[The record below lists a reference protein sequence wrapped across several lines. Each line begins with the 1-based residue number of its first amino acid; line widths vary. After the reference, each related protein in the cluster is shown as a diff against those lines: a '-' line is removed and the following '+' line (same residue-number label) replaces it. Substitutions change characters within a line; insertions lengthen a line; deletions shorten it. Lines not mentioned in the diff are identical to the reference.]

1 MSKRKIFVAAL
12 AVCLIAILSMG
23 SLAWFNATDKVTN
36 TFMFDDTDGDGT
48 PDFKVNVFESND
60 PEEDGNQYTHIAP
73 NSVLTKDPTVKNE
86 GDYTMYTR
94 LVVTLSDS
102 AAWVSAAAKYD
113 LTADGEENTI
123 LEKMVEIDPNW
134 IRYDNP
140 VRDIDG
146 DTIQYVYYYNG
157 TVAKGAVT
165 QPLFTTVTIPEEL
178 QTEDMTFGDDAFTI
192 DVKAD
197 AVQSDNIPV
206 DTVVVDANNAYKA
219 FSYVNWAAGTAYT
232 EPNA

>member
-36 TFMFDDTDGDGT
+36 TFMFDDSDGDGT
-48 PDFKVNVFESND
+48 PDFKVDVFESND

-73 NSVLTKDPTVKNE
+73 NSVLAKDPAVKNE
-86 GDYTMYTR
+86 GDYSMYAR

-102 AAWVSAAAKYD
+102 AAWVAAADKYD

-123 LEKMVEIDPNW
+123 LEKMVKIDSNW
-134 IRYDNP
+134 VRYDVP
-140 VRDIDG
+140 VRDLNT
-146 DTIQYVYYYNG
+146 DTITYVYYYAG
-157 TVAKGAVT
+157 TIAKGAAT
-165 QPLFTTVTIPEEL
+165 QPLFTEVTIPSAL

-197 AVQSDNIPV
+197 AIQSDNIPV
-206 DTVVVDANNAYKA
+206 DTVVAAANNAYKA
-219 FSYVNWAAGTAYT
+219 FSYVGWAAGTEYV
-232 EPNA
+232 EP